1 MSVWKR
7 FRYRLEELGC
17 RFLAGTIPRLSR
29 ANCLRLAK
37 VLGAAAWTCDGR
49 GREVALSNVACA
61 LPESSDAERARI
73 VRGSY
78 QNFARTMLDLFW
90 GQNLTRE
97 NYRDYLVLEGFE
109 ELRVRHEQ
117 SGGGAVWLGVH
128 HGNFE
133 WGSLACGF
141 YGFANTAVAENFKNP
156 RLSAIFSELRQV
168 SGHTIIPQE
177 NSMLRLLKAVKRGG
191 ATEMLVDLTL
201 HPTQAATV
209 IEAFGMKMCVTM
221 LHAVLA
227 QRIGA
232 LLVPFETE
240 PLADGRCR
248 VIAHEPVEWPE
259 GASVQEIAQRCW
271 DRFEPI
277 IRARPEQ
284 WLWPYKHFRY
294 RPEDGVAEYPAYA
307 NRSGKFEKLLREI
320 VEGSAKVGKGRT
332 RV

>member
-1 MSVWKR
+1 
-7 FRYRLEELGC
+7 
-17 RFLAGTIPRLSR
+17 
-29 ANCLRLAK
+29 
-37 VLGAAAWTCDGR
+37 
-49 GREVALSNVACA
+49 
-61 LPESSDAERARI
+61 
-73 VRGSY
+73 
-78 QNFARTMLDLFW
+78 
-90 GQNLTRE
+90 
-97 NYRDYLVLEGFE
+97 
-109 ELRVRHEQ
+109 
-117 SGGGAVWLGVH
+117 VWLGVH

-240 PLADGRCR
+240 PLPDGRCR
-248 VIAHEPVEWPE
+248 VIAHEPVEWPA

-294 RPEDGVAEYPAYA
+294 ARRAGPSRIPVTPTTPGSSRNCCRRPARSVDG
-307 NRSGKFEKLLREI
+307 RSAFVRGE
-320 VEGSAKVGKGRT
+320 SAKLMPYRVSRHAT
-332 RV
+332 RIAPSSVV